1 MNGQIKQHPR
11 AKELGIPAGVIP
23 LIQNIMKTLEIKDG
37 HKTFTIHDNGNE
49 FLSME
54 RREWNPYTQKAEYQT
69 YDMRRSDL
77 AKMLDVL
84 ANVNEEA
91 V

>member
-1 MNGQIKQHPR
+1 MT
-11 AKELGIPAGVIP
+11 
-23 LIQNIMKTLEIKDG
+23 TLEIKDG

-54 RREWNPYTQKAEYQT
+54 RREWNPYTHKDEYQS

-84 ANVNEEA
+84 ANLNEEA
-91 V
+91 L

>member
-1 MNGQIKQHPR
+1 MRH
-11 AKELGIPAGVIP
+11 VIP
-23 LIQNIMKTLEIKDG
+23 LIKNLMKTLEIKDG
-37 HKTFTIHDNGNE
+37 HKTFTIHDSGNE
-49 FLSME
+49 FISME
-54 RREWNPYTQKAEYQT
+54 RRVWNPYTQKAEYQS

-91 V
+91 SSLV